1 MRWKKFLNYLAG
13 PNVTSGVPVRG
24 ERERQSKKDDG
35 NGEEAVEKED
45 GRERGRRER
54 GRRET
59 GRREEQRR
67 GGGVAWGERGIE
79 LKMLY
84 AVLLASTTQAA
95 SRSWEKQENRFPSS
109 AFTRTTVP
117 PTP

>member
-1 MRWKKFLNYLAG
+1 MRWKKFLNYLGG

-24 ERERQSKKDDG
+24 ERERQSEKDDG

-45 GRERGRRER
+45 GRER
-54 GRRET
+54 

-95 SRSWEKQENRFPSS
+95 SRSWEKQENRFP
-109 AFTRTTVP
+109 
-117 PTP
+117 